1 MNIRPLEQCDNPK
14 IAKVIR
20 EIMIEHR
27 IDKPGS
33 VFTDPTTD
41 DLYSLFSKE
50 GAAYWIEE
58 LNGKIMGGCGIYPTD
73 GLPNECIELVKLYL
87 LKETRGI
94 GLGEKLMRKCI
105 EQAEEI
111 GYSQVYLESMPE
123 LNSAIGLYEKLG
135 FQQLDQAMGNS
146 GHYACDVWM
155 LLDLKN

>member
-1 MNIRPLEQCDNPK
+1 MNIRPLELSDNPK

-41 DLYSLFSKE
+41 DLYSLFQKD
-50 GAAYWIEE
+50 GAAYWIVES
-58 LNGKIMGGCGIYPTD
+58 NGEIMGGCGIYPTD
-73 GLPNECIELVKLYL
+73 GLPNECVELVKLYL
-87 LKETRGI
+87 LKETRGK
-94 GLGEKLMRKCI
+94 GLGEQLMRKCI
-105 EQAEEI
+105 EQAKEI

-135 FQQLDQAMGNS
+135 FKQLDKAMGNS
-146 GHYACDVWM
+146 GH
-155 LLDLKN
+155 